1 MYIQSGD
8 GDIPYNYERKIKIIL
23 ENSQDQKRK
32 VLRNYVSFKSTYLV
46 LTLYTIVNTDIR
58 YERAHDVILSSRMN
72 IKFYYPRVATT
83 PHLDS

>member
-1 MYIQSGD
+1 MYIQRGD

-23 ENSQDQKRK
+23 EDIQDQKRK
-32 VLRNYVSFKSTYLV
+32 VLRIMCPSNRPI

-83 PHLDS
+83 PQFDS